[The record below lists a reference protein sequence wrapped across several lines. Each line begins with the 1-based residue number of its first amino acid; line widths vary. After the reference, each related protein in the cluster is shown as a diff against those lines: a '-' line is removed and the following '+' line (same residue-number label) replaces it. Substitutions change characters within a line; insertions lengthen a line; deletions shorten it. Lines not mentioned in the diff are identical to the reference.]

1 MEKLVLIV
9 ENGSQPGQEIRDWAF
24 RNPIVPV
31 FMGNGIEA
39 LLWLGKGNLPDLILA
54 EAEMGLMPAT
64 QFVQYLK
71 ASGFFQDIPVLAF
84 GNPSRHEII
93 AGMMQAG
100 AADYLL
106 RPFGVEE
113 LRKAI
118 QRIFPTLEAA

>member
-100 AADYLL
+100 AADYLI

>member
-9 ENGSQPGQEIRDWAF
+9 ENGAHPGQEIRDWAF

-54 EAEMGLMPAT
+54 EAEMGLMPPV

-71 ASGFFQDIPVLAF
+71 ASGFFQDIPVLAY
-84 GNPSRHEII
+84 GNPDKHEII

-113 LRKAI
+113 LKKSI
-118 QRIFPTLEAA
+118 QRIFPALEAA